1 MNAFLSLGRWI
12 FPVPFAVLGLLYFM
26 NAPTIADNI
35 IPPYLPFKIM
45 WVYGFGAGF
54 IGASVSMYTGKYDK
68 LATTLLAVMLLVL
81 VLLVHV
87 PGAMAGGT
95 GATVSMRML
104 LRDIGLMAASL
115 LYAQNLAKDRSVVG

>member
-1 MNAFLSLGRWI
+1 
-12 FPVPFAVLGLLYFM
+12 
-26 NAPTIADNI
+26 
-35 IPPYLPFKIM
+35 
-45 WVYGFGAGF
+45 
-54 IGASVSMYTGKYDK
+54 MYTGKYDK

-115 LYAQNLAKDRSVVG
+115 LYAQNLAKDRSVLG